1 MSKLPNLP
9 VTAAIAEPAVAA
21 PEVPVEVKPP
31 VELESTLILAD
42 AYPAKRERPRAFY
55 IVSQWHI
62 EPAEGKDRIS
72 ATNNT
77 TGDKYEGTIMDF
89 NDMMKGL

>member
-1 MSKLPNLP
+1 MSKLPELPAMP
-9 VTAAIAEPAVAA
+9 VTAPVEPPLVEVPAV
-21 PEVPVEVKPP
+21 P
-31 VELESTLILAD
+31 ESTLTLAD
-42 AYPAKRERPRAFY
+42 AFPARRERPRAFY

-62 EPAEGKDRIS
+62 EPAEGTDRIA

-77 TGDKYEGTIMDF
+77 TGDKYEGTIADF